1 MIGRDPDVGRTAL
14 DHRQNRSEHAAH
26 GADVLAVPIHCG
38 RHREE
43 MAEQLVGAVDQVDL
57 HRSERYHFAALVFSA
72 EQELAAS
79 RGREDWARALR
90 TGKV

>member
-1 MIGRDPDVGRTAL
+1 MRVA
-14 DHRQNRSEHAAH
+14 E
-26 GADVLAVPIHCG
+26 LAG
-38 RHREE
+38 
-43 MAEQLVGAVDQVDL
+43 QLVGAVDQVDL